1 MECRLD
7 RATDT
12 PSSSTVC
19 GQLGGDLGTGRCRAE
34 NACRKSCIFRAMQ
47 RFTAGLVFA
56 LGSLVAAP
64 VFAQAPAPPA
74 DNVKRDPRGIQ
85 GISPFW
91 EALLKGDNAYVAR
104 DFDTAIAA
112 YRKAIEAKPQDG
124 LGHLRLGA
132 AQLAKGDVGEAE
144 KAFQQAVRFAAEDP
158 KVRAKAEFC
167 LADLHERKKAYDEA
181 AARWKQYGDFVKS
194 KPEANGFE
202 ATANERVKRNEEWKK
217 LSADSAEGKLR
228 IETRIT
234 EADES
239 MRKSS
244 K

>member
-1 MECRLD
+1 
-7 RATDT
+7 
-12 PSSSTVC
+12 
-19 GQLGGDLGTGRCRAE
+19 
-34 NACRKSCIFRAMQ
+34 MQ
-47 RFTAGLVFA
+47 RLTAGLV
-56 LGSLVAAP
+56 LGVSLAAVP
-64 VFAQAPAPPA
+64 AFAQAPAAPA

-91 EALLKGDNAYVAR
+91 EAIVKGDNAYVAR

-112 YRKAIEAKPQDG
+112 YKKAIEAKPQDG

-132 AQLAKGDVGEAE
+132 AELAKGNAEEAE
-144 KAFQQAVRFAAEDP
+144 KAFQQAVRFGTEDP

-167 LADLHERKKAYDEA
+167 LADLQERKKAYDAA
-181 AARWKQYGDFVKS
+181 AARWRQYGDFVKS
-194 KPEANGFE
+194 KPDAKGHE
-202 ATANERVKRNEEWKK
+202 ATAAERVKRVEEWKK
-217 LSADSAEGKLR
+217 LSADSAEVKLR
-228 IETRIT
+228 IEKRVK